1 MPLSDCRLDENMTNK
16 IDDDRITKPEAAEIL
31 GVSEKAI
38 ERYTNA
44 TPPKL
49 SKDTVTRPGG
59 GFISY
64 YSRKECEALAKRQR
78 QLATPR
84 QSDNPTTRH
93 ADTHPAKRQA
103 DIQTLRAVVVDAINS
118 QQNKA
123 FSLADLAVKA
133 SLSMSEAV
141 ALSGCSESHL
151 MAGIESRRFQSDFK
165 GTHGKRR
172 LSRKDVLKYAEEF

>member
-1 MPLSDCRLDENMTNK
+1 MSDCRLDENMTNK
-16 IDDDRITKPEAAEIL
+16 TDDDRITKPEAAELL

-44 TPPKL
+44 NPPKL
-49 SKDTVTRPGG
+49 SKDTVNRPGG

-64 YSRKECEALAKRQR
+64 YSRKEVLALKKRQE
-78 QLATPR
+78 QLATP
-84 QSDNPTTRH
+84 QQT
-93 ADTHPAKRQA
+93 
-103 DIQTLRAVVVDAINS
+103 DIQTKRHTDTTPTKRQGDMEAFLAVVVEAVNG

-123 FSLADLAVKA
+123 FSLTELAVKS

-141 ALSGCSESHL
+141 ALSGCSEAHL
-151 MAGIESRRFQSDFK
+151 LKGIEAGAIRSDFK

-172 LSRKDVLKYAEEF
+172 LSRVDVLRYAEEF